1 MVRSVLLA
9 TTVALLPL
17 GLQAQDRPT
26 ITVSGEGK
34 VAHAPD
40 MAMIDI
46 GVTAE
51 DPLANVAL
59 TTMSEQLAKV
69 QARLTTV
76 PGIAAEDLQTSN
88 LSLSPR
94 YKDGKYG
101 DQNAILGFVA
111 SSTLHVRVKQLDQL
125 GGLLDQVVQDG
136 ANTLGGLRFDILDPA
151 PLVEEA
157 RRAAVADARAR
168 AELYAEAA
176 GVTLGPVIEI
186 RESGGY
192 GRPQPE
198 MMMYARAAADSGV
211 PIAQGEVSLSAS
223 VSMVYQIAD

>member
-17 GLQAQDRPT
+17 AAQAQDLRT

-40 MAMIDI
+40 MAMIEV
-46 GVTAE
+46 GVMAE

-59 TTMSEQLAKV
+59 TKMSEQLSKV
-69 QARLTTV
+69 QARLSSA
-76 PGIAAEDLQTSN
+76 PGIAPEDLQTSN

-101 DQNAILGFVA
+101 EEDAILGFVA

-151 PLVEEA
+151 PLVADA

-176 GVTLGPVIEI
+176 GVTLGPVLQLNEA
-186 RESGGY
+186 GGY

-198 MMMYARAAADSGV
+198 MMMYARAADSAV

-223 VSMVYQIAD
+223 VTMVYQIIE